1 MSLEKF
7 GNRLAD
13 ELSGGMKQITG
24 NL

>member
-7 GNRLAD
+7 GNRLAG